1 MFGTVFVAYAATGGS
16 ASAGADYVLNAGTL
30 TFAPGVASRALQV
43 AIQPDVEDEGTETV
57 NLVLSSPNG
66 VVLGS
71 PSSALLRLLDNEP
84 TVQFGA
90 TQYTASETATKA
102 TISVKRTGSLAAA
115 ASVSY
120 AVTGGTATAGSDYT
134 LLPDTLTFDAG
145 VATRTIT
152 VTLSP
157 DTVDDD
163 NETVELTLSNP
174 SPFPGIALGTPE
186 TTILTIKD
194 NDEAGTAQFS
204 AASFSVGEDGG
215 AAIVTVT
222 RTGGTASAAKVD
234 YAATGGSAA
243 GGGSD
248 YSLVPGTLTFGLGE
262 STRSFT
268 MAITNDGSAEG
279 NESVVLTLTP
289 NTSGGLVIGG
299 QTAATLWI
307 VDDE

>member
-1 MFGTVFVAYAATGGS
+1 VFVGYAATGGS
-16 ASAGADYVLNAGTL
+16 AGAGTDYVLNAGTL
-30 TFAPGVASRALQV
+30 TFGPGVASRALQV
-43 AIQPDVEDEGTETV
+43 AIQTDLENEGTETV
-57 NLVLSSPNG
+57 NLALASPNG
-66 VVLGS
+66 AVLGS
-71 PSSALLRLLDNEP
+71 PNSAVLRLLDNEP

-90 TQYTASETATKA
+90 TKYTASETATKA

-120 AVTGGTATAGSDYT
+120 AVTGGTATTGSDYT

-145 VATRTIT
+145 VGARTIT
-152 VTLSP
+152 VTLIP
-157 DTVDDD
+157 DTIDDD

-204 AASFSVGEDGG
+204 AASYSVAEGG
-215 AAIVTVT
+215 GTATVTVT

-243 GGGSD
+243 GGGND
-248 YSLVPGTLTFGLGE
+248 YTLVPATVTFGLGE

-268 MAITNDGSAEG
+268 VAITNDGLAEG
-279 NESVVLTLTP
+279 NESVILTLTP
-289 NTSGGLVIGG
+289 NVSGGLAVGG
-299 QTAATLWI
+299 QTSATLWI